1 VDLDTL
7 LASTIASKLKGKK
20 LIFDAHEIFYEVPE
34 LTGKPLKK
42 WIWKQVAR
50 WCIPYTDLRIT
61 VNNSLKEHYEKQYDR
76 NFHVIRNV
84 PDVSLR
90 DIDTKVN
97 NKVMVYL
104 GAVNTGRGVELAIRS
119 LQTLIEHRLVIIGD
133 GDEYDQMRDLAVA
146 LNVIHRVDFRG
157 YTTPDKIF
165 SILQECSIGLNV
177 LVAESDNYRL
187 SLANKFFDYMHA
199 GLPSVNMRYPEY
211 ENIINDHH
219 VGIMIRDY
227 NVDDLVT
234 AVRMLDNIDLYNQLA
249 DNCSKFKH
257 LYTWNREKE
266 VLVGL
271 YDLLW

>member
-1 VDLDTL
+1 
-7 LASTIASKLKGKK
+7 
-20 LIFDAHEIFYEVPE
+20 
-34 LTGKPLKK
+34 
-42 WIWKQVAR
+42 
-50 WCIPYTDLRIT
+50 
-61 VNNSLKEHYEKQYDR
+61 
-76 NFHVIRNV
+76 
-84 PDVSLR
+84 
-90 DIDTKVN
+90 
-97 NKVMVYL
+97 MVYL